1 MDRVASRS
9 GVGKPTI
16 YRNWANA
23 SELAMAALMLDTT
36 ADAAHMGARLQSAL
50 REQMRS
56 LVAAFSTTRGRQV
69 ALTLA
74 ASDPESEMARAF
86 RNKVILSSRES
97 GRKLIGDA
105 VSRGE
110 IRNPA
115 DIEVKLDMIYAPI
128 FYRLLIGHMPL
139 NLEFAES
146 LAASGM
152 VLLQAK
158 L

>member
-1 MDRVASRS
+1 
-9 GVGKPTI
+9 
-16 YRNWANA
+16 
-23 SELAMAALMLDTT
+23 
-36 ADAAHMGARLQSAL
+36 
-50 REQMRS
+50 
-56 LVAAFSTTRGRQV
+56 
-69 ALTLA
+69 
-74 ASDPESEMARAF
+74 MARAF